1 MGWARDSLADSGIH
15 QVMAHS
21 LACVRT
27 RNAPLT
33 SGGDA
38 FLTHDLVDWI
48 YRASS
53 LPPLT

>member
-33 SGGDA
+33 SGEDA
-38 FLTHDLVDWI
+38 FLTHELVDRI
-48 YRASS
+48 YHACGLPS
-53 LPPLT
+53 LV